1 MNKREK
7 VPFANVHEIDLYEL
21 LEEEQKKNER
31 LTIRINNDTKEKLQI
46 IAKNENRS
54 MSNLVNAFIEQL
66 VNQYFL

>member
-7 VPFANVHEIDLYEL
+7 VPFANVREI
-21 LEEEQKKNER
+21 LEEDYKKNER
-31 LTIRINNDTKEKLQI
+31 LTIRINKDTKEKLQI

-66 VNQYFL
+66 VKQYFL

>member
-1 MNKREK
+1 MN
-7 VPFANVHEIDLYEL
+7 NHEINLYEL

-66 VNQYFL
+66 VKQYF